1 MPPFQFRFESLLS
14 LRRRRRDEVG
24 GEVGKATEA
33 IRRVDEQIEMLQG
46 QRDAVRAEAAERFAK
61 SNGGG
66 TTQVMVD
73 RILSEGRYD
82 LQLSADQAAL
92 RDTRAKLE
100 VELNRR
106 RGLLVE
112 AEAEVKQLERLR
124 ETQMLEHRQLQLQ
137 AEQAEADD
145 LTSARLTIAKR
156 QAIKRQG
163 GR

>member
-1 MPPFQFRFESLLS
+1 MPPFRFRFESLLS

-33 IRRVDEQIEMLQG
+33 IRRVDEQIDSLQQ
-46 QRDAVRAEAAERFAK
+46 QRDAVRVEAAERFA
-61 SNGGG
+61 STGSGG
-66 TTQVMVD
+66 TTRVVVD
-73 RILSEGRYD
+73 RILQEGRYD
-82 LQLSADQAAL
+82 IQLSLEQNAL

-124 ETQMLEHRQLQLQ
+124 ETQMAEHHQLQLQ
-137 AEQAEADD
+137 ADQAEADD
-145 LTSARLTIAKR
+145 LTSARMVIAQR
-156 QAIKRQG
+156 QAIKKRNAS
-163 GR
+163 